1 VPLGR
6 IPQLLAQGHLQGLAV
21 TASSYTSGLHV
32 TFYES
37 REKIEPWVR
46 TQRIAQPT
54 AITRAHL
61 LASSAIPFAF
71 PASQVEVS
79 GRLEWLGDGS
89 MRQTAPI
96 SPAIHMG
103 ARRVFVIGAGRMVEP
118 PGERAV
124 STEYPTLAQVAGH
137 AMSSIFLD
145 ALGVD
150 VERVLRVN
158 NTLSLLPPEVRAN
171 TPLHP
176 VDLLVIAPS
185 ERLDDIAAKHVG
197 SLPRTVRTLLKAI
210 GVTNADPRGAA
221 LASYLLFEAPYTNEL
236 IALGEKDTMARR
248 DDVVKFFGWD
258 AVSRDAVPDC
268 SEAPLDV

>member
-1 VPLGR
+1 
-6 IPQLLAQGHLQGLAV
+6 
-21 TASSYTSGLHV
+21 
-32 TFYES
+32 
-37 REKIEPWVR
+37 
-46 TQRIAQPT
+46 
-54 AITRAHL
+54 
-61 LASSAIPFAF
+61 
-71 PASQVEVS
+71 
-79 GRLEWLGDGS
+79 
-89 MRQTAPI
+89 
-96 SPAIHMG
+96 
-103 ARRVFVIGAGRMVEP
+103 
-118 PGERAV
+118 
-124 STEYPTLAQVAGH
+124 
-137 AMSSIFLD
+137 
-145 ALGVD
+145 

-258 AVSRDAVPDC
+258 AVARGAVPDR